1 MDTNYVGLHINLS
14 QGILERDTERHLLLL
29 ASRVPCGLLVGIV
42 SLSTGH
48 STPESDFK
56 ALLPRQLPPSLSHW
70 PTSGVQS
77 PCAAKAPLASI
88 KDTLDQK
95 SFGVAQHPLW
105 PSSHLEGGL

>member
-1 MDTNYVGLHINLS
+1 MLWYMHSFLFKASINICVDSNYVGLHINLS

-56 ALLPRQLPPSLSHW
+56 ALLP
-70 PTSGVQS
+70 
-77 PCAAKAPLASI
+77 
-88 KDTLDQK
+88 
-95 SFGVAQHPLW
+95 
-105 PSSHLEGGL
+105 

>member
-1 MDTNYVGLHINLS
+1 MGLHINLS
-14 QGILERDTERHLLLL
+14 QGILERDTERHLLLF

-88 KDTLDQK
+88 KDT
-95 SFGVAQHPLW
+95 
-105 PSSHLEGGL
+105 